1 MYMSNLTLNFLGQAI
16 FAKLLY
22 FQILRRSVWQ
32 NLMTWEAPALRT
44 MCRCKEGGDKYWVG
58 SLSNDHDIANVN
70 ENGKKARLANNLV
83 PRALPL
89 KNGWGGKRPWHR
101 LVTCPLVH
109 PFFREKPWGRGWLT
123 LYKCALNCLY
133 SAVISN
139 SKLDYF
145 KFSAWGTW
153 IAFFSRND
161 LTDFYD
167 FWHPL

>member
-22 FQILRRSVWQ
+22 FQILTRSVWQ

-44 MCRCKEGGDKYWVG
+44 MCRCKEGGDKCWVG
-58 SLSNDHDIANVN
+58 SLSNDHDIVNVN

-89 KNGWGGKRPWHR
+89 KNGWGPTHF
-101 LVTCPLVH
+101 L
-109 PFFREKPWGRGWLT
+109 REKPWGRGWLT

>member
-1 MYMSNLTLNFLGQAI
+1 MYMSNLTLNFLGQAV

-32 NLMTWEAPALRT
+32 NVVTWEAPALRT
-44 MCRCKEGGDKYWVG
+44 MCRCKDGSDKCWVG
-58 SLSNDHDIANVN
+58 SLSNDHDIINVN

-89 KNGWGGKRPWHR
+89 KMGGKALGTR
-101 LVTCPLVH
+101 
-109 PFFREKPWGRGWLT
+109 LT

>member
-32 NLMTWEAPALRT
+32 NLMTWEAPELRT
-44 MCRCKEGGDKYWVG
+44 MCRCKEGGDKCWVR
-58 SLSNDHDIANVN
+58 SLSNDHDIVNVN

-89 KNGWGGKRPWHR
+89 KNGWGPTHF
-101 LVTCPLVH
+101 L
-109 PFFREKPWGRGWLT
+109 REEPWGRGWLT